1 MENPREKIKSIKN
14 PIKLLLFSIKSETS
28 DSFVNHFDGHFAYL
42 KTLDFYFKHWHYTVW
57 HFKHWYYYV
66 WHVKHWYYNVWHV
79 MHQLLQHLACY
90 ASGIT
95 TFGMLCIRYYNIWRV
110 MRHVLQHLAC
120 YASGL
125 TTFGMLRGCIPVCHS
140 CFVQQYGRVN
150 VSPIPCLLYTSP
162 SPRD

>member
-1 MENPREKIKSIKN
+1 MLVELHFLSAERSKN
-14 PIKLLLFSIKSETS
+14 TSYPDGEHRSSPTS

-150 VSPIPCLLYTSP
+150 VSPILLICI
-162 SPRD
+162 D